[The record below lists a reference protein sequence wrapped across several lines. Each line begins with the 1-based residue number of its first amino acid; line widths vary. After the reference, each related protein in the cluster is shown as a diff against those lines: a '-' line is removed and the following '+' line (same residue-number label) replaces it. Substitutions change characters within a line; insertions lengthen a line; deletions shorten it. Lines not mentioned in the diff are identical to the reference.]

1 MGLATVTKTEWG
13 YHVTGDTDPTPI
25 WTDGRR
31 YVRTTS
37 FTPAAVDDTAQ
48 ISTSKNITG
57 ADTAFVKFK
66 SEGVIGV
73 TVNSW
78 HSDDGIPADNAQVT
92 LSNGGAEVFIYL
104 R

>member
-31 YVRTTS
+31 YVRSAS
-37 FTPAAVDDTAQ
+37 FVPAAVDDVAQ

-57 ADTAFVKFK
+57 ADTAFMKFK

-73 TVNSW
+73 TVHSVE
-78 HSDDGIPADNAQVT
+78 SDDGFPADNARVT
-92 LSNGGAEVFIYL
+92 LGNGSAEMFIYT